1 MTQESPRMTLSSEE
15 IRTELKRAGMR
26 PTAQRLTIC
35 QYVLNQA
42 NHPSVEDIKAWVDDK
57 FPGISLATVY
67 NTVHALETAGLVQA
81 IRFDHSDKVIY
92 DSNTEPH
99 FHFLD
104 EDSGTLLDIQPEQV
118 QINLNLP
125 EDVLVNDI
133 SILIRGKRQ

>member
-1 MTQESPRMTLSSEE
+1 MTQESPHRTLSSDE
-15 IRTELKRAGMR
+15 IRTELRRAGMR

-35 QYVLNQA
+35 EYVLNQA

-92 DSNTEPH
+92 DINTQPH

-104 EDSGTLLDIQPEQV
+104 ENTGTLHDIHPHQV
-118 QINLNLP
+118 DINLNLP
-125 EDVLVNDI
+125 EDVQVNDI
-133 SILIRGKRQ
+133 SILIRGKRH

>member
-1 MTQESPRMTLSSEE
+1 MTQESPHQPLSAEE

-42 NHPSVEDIKAWVDDK
+42 NHPSVEDIKAWVDDQ

-92 DSNTEPH
+92 DRNTEPH

-104 EDSGTLLDIQPEQV
+104 EDSGTLHDIQPEQV